1 MMIVKTDTELRA
13 HIRAVKSTGASV
25 AFVPTMG
32 NLHDGH
38 LDLVRRGMALADHV
52 VVSIFVNPMQF
63 GADEDLDSYP
73 RTLNDD
79 IEKLKSIGAHV
90 LYTPDVSQIY
100 PEGLNAHTR
109 VCVPGLTN
117 VLCGAS
123 RPGHFDGVTTVV
135 CKLFQLVAPDVAV
148 FGEKDLQ
155 QLLIIRKMVRDL
167 ALPLT
172 IEGVPTKRAA
182 DGLALSS
189 RNRYLD
195 STQRSLAP
203 LLQQKLQ
210 GMAAAIVAGDR
221 NFEELT
227 SRAFAELREQGFSPD
242 YIDTRRRSDLQPA
255 GDNDSEIAIFA
266 AARLGDTRLIDNV
279 ELNLNDPV
287 SR

>member
-1 MMIVKTDTELRA
+1 MKIVTTAAELRA
-13 HIRAVKSTGASV
+13 HIRSMRSAGKSV

-38 LDLVRRGMALADHV
+38 LDLVRRGIALADHV

-63 GADEDLDSYP
+63 GPDEDLDSYP

-79 IEKLKSIGAHV
+79 IEKLRSVGAHV

-100 PEGLNAHTR
+100 PEGLIAHTR

-167 ALPLT
+167 ALPVS

-189 RNRYLD
+189 RNRYLN

-210 GMAAAIVAGDR
+210 AMRTAIVAGER
-221 NFEELT
+221 NFEALT
-227 SRAFAELREQGFSPD
+227 SRASAELQKQGFNPD
-242 YIDTRRRSDLQPA
+242 YIDIRRRSDLKPA
-255 GDNDSEIAIFA
+255 GNNDSEIAIFA

-279 ELNLNDPV
+279 QLSLNDPV
-287 SR
+287 SP